1 MTIDEQ
7 KEALW
12 EAVTRFVDE
21 QRISCGEAVY
31 QTDWVA
37 ENSLELIEEL
47 CDIVGYYEYEDE
59 E

>member
-1 MTIDEQ
+1 M
-7 KEALW
+7 W
-12 EAVTRFVDE
+12 EAVTNFIDAN
-21 QRISCGEAVY
+21 RISCGEAVY
-31 QTDWVA
+31 QTDWVS